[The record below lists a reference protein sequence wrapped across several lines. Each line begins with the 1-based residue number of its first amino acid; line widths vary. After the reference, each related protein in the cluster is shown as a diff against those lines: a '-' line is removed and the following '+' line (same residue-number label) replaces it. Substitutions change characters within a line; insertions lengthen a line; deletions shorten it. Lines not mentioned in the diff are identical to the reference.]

1 MSHDHSSPSEVTPL
15 KPLVP
20 SLDPLPS
27 DPHDKPSEHTSG
39 LRGTSEHAEGDDH
52 SMSQHDMKGEK
63 GAAQPGHKH
72 AGMAH
77 DMSDPA
83 MAADMEADIRKRFFV
98 ALALS
103 VAIVLLSPMGA
114 MIGIH
119 LPLSTAIRSWTL
131 LVLTTPVVFWC
142 GWIFISGAY
151 HALRNRKLD
160 MSVLIAVGVL
170 AAYLASVY
178 LTVIGSKD
186 LFYEAAAML
195 VTFVLFGHWMEM
207 KSRRGTNDALK
218 ALFNLVPPQAH
229 VLRDGKES
237 DIPTAEVVL
246 GDLVLLRPG
255 DRVPVDGEV
264 TEGETAVDEALVTG
278 ESVPVEKKVGDK
290 VIGGSVNG
298 AGAVT
303 VRATAVGEDATL
315 SRIAKL
321 VETAQN
327 SKAPGQRLADKAAGY
342 LVVLAVGAGIITFVA
357 WRWGAGASFLT
368 ALTFAI
374 SAIVIACPDALGL
387 ATPTAVA
394 VGTGL
399 GAKRH
404 ILIKDAA
411 TLEGASKITAVV
423 LDKTG
428 TLTEGKPRVTDVAV
442 AGGATDNEAL
452 RLLAAAEKSSS
463 HPLAVAILE
472 EAKRRNLAVP
482 DRVEEFQNVA
492 GHGLRATVEGKR
504 LIVGNARFLTD
515 EKVSLAPIQAHM
527 DRLLG
532 AGRTVILLAVDGKAS
547 AVVGVTDPIKPSAKR
562 AITELKKLGIETAM
576 VSGDN
581 KAVAEAVAKEVGIER
596 VFAEVLPENKAD
608 YVQKLQKEGKF
619 VAMVGDGVNDAPALA
634 TADIGIAIGAGTD
647 VATEAAKIVLMQ
659 SDPLDILNA
668 IILSKA
674 TVGKMKQN
682 LVWASVYNL
691 LAIPVA
697 AGALYHW
704 LGWSLRPEVSALLM
718 SASSI
723 IVAVNAV
730 MLRRSEGSLLTTQ
743 A

>member
-1 MSHDHSSPSEVTPL
+1 M
-15 KPLVP
+15 
-20 SLDPLPS
+20 
-27 DPHDKPSEHTSG
+27 G
-39 LRGTSEHAEGDDH
+39 
-52 SMSQHDMKGEK
+52 
-63 GAAQPGHKH
+63 
-72 AGMAH
+72 H

-103 VAIVLLSPMGA
+103 IAIVLLSPMGA

-119 LPLSTAIRSWTL
+119 LPLTTAVRSWTL

-142 GWIFISGAY
+142 GWMFISGAY
-151 HALRNRKLD
+151 HALRNRSLD

-178 LTVIGSKD
+178 LTIIGSKD

-207 KSRRGTNDALK
+207 KSRHGTNDALK
-218 ALFNLVPPQAH
+218 ALFNLVPPQAR
-229 VLRDGKES
+229 VLREGKES
-237 DIPTAEVVL
+237 EIPTAEVVL

-264 TEGETAVDEALVTG
+264 TVGETAVDEALVTG

-298 AGAVT
+298 AGAIT

-327 SKAPGQRLADKAAGY
+327 SKAPGQRIADKAAGY

-399 GAKRH
+399 GAKHH

-442 AGGATDNEAL
+442 AEGVQENEAL

-463 HPLAVAILE
+463 HPLAVAILD
-472 EAKRRNLAVP
+472 EAKRRNLSLP
-482 DRVEEFQNVA
+482 ESVEDFQNVA
-492 GHGLRATVEGKR
+492 GHGLKATVEGKR
-504 LIVGNARFLTD
+504 LLVGNARFLTD
-515 EKVSLAPIQAHM
+515 ASVSLTPIQPHI
-527 DRLLG
+527 DRLIT
-532 AGRTVILLAVDGKAS
+532 AGRTLILLAVDGKA
-547 AVVGVTDPIKPSAKR
+547 AGVVGVTDPIKASAKR

-608 YVQKLQKEGKF
+608 YVKKLQKEGKF

-704 LGWSLRPEVSALLM
+704 LGWSLRPEFSALLM

-730 MLRRSEGSLLTTQ
+730 MLRRSEGSLLTAQ

>member
-1 MSHDHSSPSEVTPL
+1 MLAKNRVSETKSENAALASPDT
-15 KPLVP
+15 
-20 SLDPLPS
+20 DNA
-27 DPHDKPSEHTSG
+27 HQ
-39 LRGTSEHAEGDDH
+39 HAEHIPGARHDSGPAHDEQQVMSMPATEKDERDTH
-52 SMSQHDMKGEK
+52 S
-63 GAAQPGHKH
+63 GHG
-72 AGMAH
+72 GMAH

-83 MAADMEADIRKRFFV
+83 MAASMETDIRNRFWA
-98 ALALS
+98 ALVLS
-103 VAIVLLSPMGA
+103 IAIVLLSPMAA
-114 MIGIH
+114 MVGIH
-119 LPLSTAIRSWTL
+119 LPIPAVARSWTL
-131 LVLTTPVVFWC
+131 FALTTPVVFWC
-142 GWIFISGAY
+142 GWMFISGAY
-151 HALRNRKLD
+151 QSLRSRKLD

-178 LTVIGSKD
+178 LTIIGSKD

-218 ALFNLVPPQAH
+218 ALFDLVPAKARVQ
-229 VLRDGKES
+229 RDGKEIE
-237 DIPTAEVVL
+237 IPTSEVVK
-246 GDLVLLRPG
+246 GDLLILRPG
-255 DRVPVDGEV
+255 DRVAVDGEV

-278 ESVPVEKKVGDK
+278 ESLPVEKKPGDK
-290 VIGGSVNG
+290 LIGGSVNG
-298 AGAVT
+298 PGAVT
-303 VRATAVGEDATL
+303 YKATAVGEDATL

-342 LVVLAVGAGIITFVA
+342 LVVLAVSAGIITFVA

-368 ALTFAI
+368 SLTFAI

-399 GAKRH
+399 GAKHH

-428 TLTEGKPRVTDVAV
+428 TLTEGKPRVTDIGVAEGM
-442 AGGATDNEAL
+442 AQEEAL
-452 RLLAAAEKSSS
+452 RFIAAAERSSS
-463 HPLAVAILE
+463 HPLAAAILD
-472 EAKRRNLAVP
+472 EAKRRNLQLPEPVT
-482 DRVEEFQNVA
+482 DFQNVA
-492 GHGLRATVEGKR
+492 GHGLKATVDGR
-504 LIVGNARFLTD
+504 HVLVGNARLFAD
-515 EKVSLAPIQAHM
+515 EGVALVPIQTHL
-527 DRLLG
+527 DRLLA
-532 AGRTVILLAVDGKAS
+532 AGQTVILLAIDGKAA

-562 AITELKKLGIETAM
+562 AIAELKKLGIETAM

-581 KAVAEAVAKEVGIER
+581 KVVADRVAKEVGIER

-608 YVQKLQKEGKF
+608 YVKKLQAEGKF

-634 TADIGIAIGAGTD
+634 QADIGIAIGAGTD

-682 LVWASVYNL
+682 LVWASVYNV
-691 LAIPVA
+691 LAIPIA
-697 AGALYHW
+697 AGVFYHW

-730 MLRRSEGSLLTTQ
+730 MLRRSEGSLLT

>member
-1 MSHDHSSPSEVTPL
+1 VT
-15 KPLVP
+15 V
-20 SLDPLPS
+20 
-27 DPHDKPSEHTSG
+27 
-39 LRGTSEHAEGDDH
+39 
-52 SMSQHDMKGEK
+52 
-63 GAAQPGHKH
+63 
-72 AGMAH
+72 
-77 DMSDPA
+77 
-83 MAADMEADIRKRFFV
+83 
-98 ALALS
+98 
-103 VAIVLLSPMGA
+103 
-114 MIGIH
+114 
-119 LPLSTAIRSWTL
+119 
-131 LVLTTPVVFWC
+131 
-142 GWIFISGAY
+142 
-151 HALRNRKLD
+151 
-160 MSVLIAVGVL
+160 
-170 AAYLASVY
+170 
-178 LTVIGSKD
+178 
-186 LFYEAAAML
+186 
-195 VTFVLFGHWMEM
+195 
-207 KSRRGTNDALK
+207 
-218 ALFNLVPPQAH
+218 
-229 VLRDGKES
+229 
-237 DIPTAEVVL
+237 
-246 GDLVLLRPG
+246 
-255 DRVPVDGEV
+255 
-264 TEGETAVDEALVTG
+264 GETAVDEALVTG

-303 VRATAVGEDATL
+303 VRATAVGADATL

-399 GAKRH
+399 GAKHH

-442 AGGATDNEAL
+442 AEGGAENEAL
-452 RLLAAAEKSSS
+452 RLLAAGEKNSS
-463 HPLAVAILE
+463 HPLAVAILD
-472 EAKRRNLAVP
+472 EAKRRNLTLP
-482 DRVEEFQNVA
+482 ESVEDFQNVA
-492 GHGLRATVEGKR
+492 GHGLKATVEGKR
-504 LIVGNARFLTD
+504 LLVGNARFLTD
-515 EKVSLAPIQAHM
+515 EKVALTPIQAHV
-527 DRLLG
+527 DRLLS

-547 AVVGVTDPIKPSAKR
+547 AVVGVTDPIKASAKR
-562 AITELKKLGIETAM
+562 AIAELKKLGIETAM

-608 YVQKLQKEGKF
+608 YVKKLQKEGKF

-674 TVGKMKQN
+674 TVRKMKQN

-697 AGALYHW
+697 AGAFTHW

-730 MLRRSEGSLLTTQ
+730 MLRRSEGSLLT
-743 A
+743 AKA